1 MLRTSTTK
9 GIKVMTEV
17 VWTPMQLAGARA
29 ANSTIDAA
37 LIIIETGVTTRDA
50 PELAPAR
57 EAFYQGFIATRRK
70 VALEEAMRRLGLG
83 SAKNKNLNAED
94 KRDDLTEAD
103 YSLAKF
109 YWSKACDDAELPKL
123 HKGGNRAGKAGGKPA
138 ATAPTPEKT
147 KLTDATGAID
157 DFVVPSHLPTPKA
170 LKLMSKFANAM
181 TACVNGSAAELDGA
195 CGAILRKLAS
205 DAAQAI
211 KKAQAALASDE
222 AEDTDTP
229 PTWKEIATAK
239 DLAMEKARL
248 ELTAMKD
255 AA

>member
-9 GIKVMTEV
+9 GIKVMTEA

-29 ANSTIDAA
+29 AKSTEDAA
-37 LIIIETGVTTRDA
+37 LIIIETGATTRDA
-50 PELAPAR
+50 PALVPHR

-70 VALEEAMRRLGLG
+70 VDLDEAARRLGLA
-83 SAKNKNLNAED
+83 SAKNKTAKPED
-94 KRDDLTEAD
+94 KRDEATEAD

-123 HKGGNRAGKAGGKPA
+123 HTGGNRSGKPKA
-138 ATAPTPEKT
+138 KGETT

-170 LKLMSKFANAM
+170 LALMDKLVKAM
-181 TACVNGSAAELDGA
+181 TSCVNGSAKELDGA

-205 DAAQAI
+205 DAAKAI
-211 KKAQAALASDE
+211 RLATAALESDE

-229 PTWKEIATAK
+229 VTA
-239 DLAMEKARL
+239 A
-248 ELTAMKD
+248 ELKAMKD